1 MPYFKWLFTQKTK
14 GREGGW
20 NVPEK
25 VVELGPRVKG
35 AGGLYKR
42 LVEGPE

>member
-25 VVELGPRVKG
+25 VVEQVAHVLRVQVVFTKG
-35 AGGLYKR
+35 
-42 LVEGPE
+42 